1 MSAIR
6 RICCAAVAAFLLGMF
21 TNPTLAQT
29 DIRETPGGK
38 RLLFVDGDDIR
49 PEPGGKR
56 LLFVDG
62 DSLRPEPG
70 GKRLLFL
77 DGDNVRPDP
86 QGIRIAFLDGK
97 EIRRR
102 PGGEVLLHV
111 LHPDIRNRFGGE
123 RLLFIDGKELTKA
136 QLVAVLY
143 VLRPAMFKLTEK
155 EEADLKAEMA
165 ANAKAEEERLKAD
178 NIPGKYSIAAFSSSD
193 KKERKG
199 TVNAV
204 KHGSYYKLR
213 FQFDGEVWD
222 GAAARVGK
230 EELWA
235 AIGPEHTAALAMFD
249 VTADGGLTG
258 TWVPAY
264 LLGTENP
271 AFGSETLTAVDKK
284 GTDFKIKSAK
294 LPKTGDTYEGTL
306 KASPV
311 QAQLNGEGITASMV
325 WTLGQ
330 NKVYGV
336 GLRSGNKVGVA
347 AAAAKEFAIVRF
359 KVDSTGLIGD
369 FLTNTGAKGFYTL
382 LKD

>member
-1 MSAIR
+1 MPSMR
-6 RICCAAVAAFLLGMF
+6 LMWWGMF
-21 TNPTLAQT
+21 VVGVVGTVAEPLGAQT
-29 DIRETPGGK
+29 DIRDAPGGK
-38 RLLFVDGDDIR
+38 PLLFVDGDDIR

-56 LLFVDG
+56 LLFIDG

-70 GKRLLFL
+70 GKRLLFI

-86 QGIRIAFLDGK
+86 AGIRIAFLDGK

-102 PGGEVLLHV
+102 PAGQVLLHV
-111 LHPDIRNRFGGE
+111 LHPDIRDRFGGQ

-136 QLVAVLY
+136 QLVAVIY
-143 VLRPAMFKLTEK
+143 QLRPAVFKLTEK

-178 NIPGKYSIAAFSSSD
+178 PIPGKYSIAAFNSSD
-193 KKERKG
+193 GKNRKG
-199 TVNAV
+199 TVTAV
-204 KHGSYYKLR
+204 KHGTYYKLR
-213 FQFDGEVWD
+213 FQFEGEVWD

-249 VTADGGLTG
+249 VTADGGLNG
-258 TWVPAY
+258 AWVPTY

-271 AFGSETLTAVDKK
+271 VFGSEQLTAVNKQ
-284 GTDFKIKSAK
+284 GTDFKIKAAK
-294 LPKTGDTYEGTL
+294 LPKTGDAYEGTL
-306 KASPV
+306 KATPV

-325 WTLGQ
+325 WTLGT

-336 GLRSGNKVGVA
+336 GLRSGNKVAVA

-359 KVDSTGLIGD
+359 KADGAQLTGD
-369 FLTNTGAKGFYTL
+369 FLTNTGAKGYYTL